1 MTAADPKRNLARSS
15 ELPVHAPYR
24 LCSALEYP
32 TASVAIGWAIDVFV
46 PGIATRHTNTINVCF
61 DLELQRLIG
70 EGAKSTRANV
80 RGDACDLGCRILG
93 VGH

>member
-32 TASVAIGWAIDVFV
+32 TASVAIGWA
-46 PGIATRHTNTINVCF
+46 N
-61 DLELQRLIG
+61 
-70 EGAKSTRANV
+70 EGLCAWDYYSP
-80 RGDACDLGCRILG
+80 
-93 VGH
+93 HEHH